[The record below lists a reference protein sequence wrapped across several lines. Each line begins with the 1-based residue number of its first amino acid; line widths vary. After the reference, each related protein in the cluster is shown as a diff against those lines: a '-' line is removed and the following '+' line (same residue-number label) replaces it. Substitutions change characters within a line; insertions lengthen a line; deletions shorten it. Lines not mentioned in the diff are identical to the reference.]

1 MTSVLAK
8 AVAVALTGLAL
19 AGCGTAN
26 PTPTA
31 ELTPLGPATCPT
43 GEVVG
48 AGSPV
53 VHNALDELGQAY
65 RERCAESSSAF
76 YRPIGVE
83 AALES
88 FAAAETDWTSSDV
101 PVEGAAATAA
111 AARCVKGELWNIPL
125 LGHAVVI
132 SFNLPGVDELT
143 LSAPVLA
150 RVLDGRI
157 TRWNDPEITAI
168 NAGRTLPDLP
178 ITVLGRADS
187 DGTTRT
193 LTTFLAATADWP
205 ADKVG
210 AEWTG
215 TGEKLDRTADLLTG
229 IRSLPGAISYAD
241 ASVLSANDLPTAAID
256 AGAGA
261 VAPTPESTSAALQRA
276 ELSGEKGNIRLTPTY
291 TDSPPGTYPLV
302 GIDYQVVCTEG
313 AYTTQNRRKAAILKD
328 FLGFAAS
335 DPQQKSI
342 GDLGYV
348 PLPEEARSR
357 VRQAIAT
364 LVVVP

>member
-1 MTSVLAK
+1 MTSALAK
-8 AVAVALTGLAL
+8 AVAVALTGLVL

-83 AALES
+83 AALTS

-101 PVEGAAATAA
+101 PIEGAAAATAA
-111 AARCVKGELWNIPL
+111 ARCVRGELWNIPL
-125 LGHAVVI
+125 LGHRVVI

-143 LSAPVLA
+143 LSADVLA
-150 RVLDGRI
+150 RILDGRI
-157 TRWNDPEITAI
+157 SQWNDPAI
-168 NAGRTLPDLP
+168 AAVNPGRTLPDLP
-178 ITVLGRADS
+178 IKVLGRADS

-193 LTTFLAATADWP
+193 LSTFLAANSDWP

-229 IRSLPGAISYAD
+229 IRSTPGAITYAD
-241 ASVLSANDLPTAAID
+241 ASVLSANALPSAAID
-256 AGAGA
+256 AGAGP
-261 VAPTPESTSAALQRA
+261 VEPTTESASAALQRA
-276 ELSGEKGNIRLTPTY
+276 ELTGEKGDIRLTPTY
-291 TDSPPGTYPLV
+291 TDNPAGAYPVV
-302 GIDYQVVCTEG
+302 GVDYQIVCTQG

-348 PLPEEARSR
+348 PLPDEARSR

>member
-1 MTSVLAK
+1 MTRALAK

-26 PTPTA
+26 PAPTA
-31 ELTPLGPATCPT
+31 EVTPLGPATCPA

-65 RERCAESSSAF
+65 RERCAETSSAF
-76 YRPIGVE
+76 YRPVGVD
-83 AALES
+83 AALVS
-88 FAAAETDWTSSDV
+88 FAAAQTDWTSSDV
-101 PVEGAAATAA
+101 PVEGPAAATA

-125 LGHAVVI
+125 LGHVVVI

-150 RVLDGRI
+150 RMLDGRI
-157 TRWNDPEITAI
+157 TRWNDPAITGL

-193 LTTFLAATADWP
+193 LTAFLAANSDWP
-205 ADKVG
+205 ADRVGPEWVG
-210 AEWTG
+210 AG
-215 TGEKLDRTADLLTG
+215 QKLASTADVLTG
-229 IRSLPGAISYAD
+229 LRSTPGALGYAD
-241 ASVLSANDLPTAAID
+241 ASVISANDLPAAAID
-256 AGAGA
+256 AGSGP
-261 VAPTPESTSAALQRA
+261 VKPTLDSASQALQRA
-276 ELSGEKGNIRLTPTY
+276 PLTGEKGNIRLAPVY
-291 TDSPPGTYPLV
+291 ADSPAGAYPLV
-302 GIDYQVVCTEG
+302 GVDYQVVCTTG
-313 AYTTQNRRKAAILKD
+313 AYAAPTERKAAILKD

-335 DPQQKSI
+335 DPQQESL
-342 GDLGYV
+342 GELGYV
-348 PLPEEARSR
+348 PLPTEARSR
-357 VRQAIAT
+357 VRSAIGS
-364 LVVVP
+364 LVAS